1 MVKILNNKPFL
12 LILLLAVSYA
22 SSGIIGCDSS
32 GGGSSNRV
40 KIDGVVE
47 EVVDGVVSGIRVRV
61 FENGKRRDT
70 STTNSLG
77 EFRLKFRPNAESAL
91 VTLEFDGPD
100 YTLSRVITVTRRS
113 EVDLGLV
120 IEVTPPS
127 ITFTSW
133 TVEQER
139 INLSRF
145 DELVFNETEAV
156 FRIDGNGRKCI
167 IAKGESRVEITAESI
182 SLIDCSEGISV
193 ESFGLVILEAVFDI
207 NLFAKKDGIKAKDNT
222 IVRLAM
228 SANPVDNNIFITS
241 TKENGIRASGSSDIT
256 IDPQNDCTIS
266 GEKDAINQSG
276 TSSVD
281 PDGCT
286 LAMP

>member
-47 EVVDGVVSGIRVRV
+47 EVVGGVVSGIKVRV
-61 FENGKRRDT
+61 FENGKRRDMD
-70 STTNSLG
+70 TTNSLG

-100 YTLSRVITVTRRS
+100 FTLSRVITVTRGS
-113 EVDLGLV
+113 EVDLSLI
-120 IEVTPPS
+120 IEVSPPS
-127 ITFTSW
+127 ITFTVW
-133 TVEQER
+133 TVEQDR
-139 INLSRF
+139 INLARF
-145 DELVFNETEAV
+145 DELIFDETEAI
-156 FRIDGNGRKCI
+156 FRVDGNGRKCI
-167 IAKGESRVEITAESI
+167 TAKGESRVEITAESI

-193 ESFGLVILEAVFDI
+193 ESFGLVILEALFDI
-207 NLFAKKDGIKAKDNT
+207 NLIARKDGIRARDNT
-222 IVRLAM
+222 LVRLSM
-228 SANPVDNNIFITS
+228 STNPIDNNIFITS
-241 TKENGIRASGSSDIT
+241 TKENGIRASGSSDVT
-256 IDPQNDCTIS
+256 IDPQNTCTIS
-266 GEKDAINQSG
+266 GSKNAINQSG
-276 TSSVD
+276 TSVVD

-286 LAMP
+286 LVIP